1 MSDNIRFMRKDVT
14 SVPEVR
20 SPTVRRRE
28 LGALLRSLRMKK
40 SLTVEQAAKQL
51 MFSMSKLSR
60 METGQGVPTARDL
73 RDLWALYGV
82 TDGAER
88 DRMTKL
94 ATEGKELGW
103 WDSRELNST
112 FGTYGTYV
120 GLEEAATE
128 LLYYQSAIVPGL
140 LQTAGYARAIHEA
153 RIPKPAEELI
163 DERVDVR
170 MTRQRRLTQA
180 PLLSISVVMDEAAL
194 HRVVG
199 GLAVMRAQ
207 LARLVE
213 IARMPNVTLQV
224 IPFLAGAHP
233 AMDCTFRILKFAS
246 SMPDVVYVEALS
258 GGFFVERPELKS
270 VYSETFEHVCAS
282 ALDLEESIRLIER
295 VGRGYA
301 AE

>member
-1 MSDNIRFMRKDVT
+1 MSDNIGFLRKDVT

-28 LGALLRSLRMKK
+28 LGALLRALRLKK
-40 SLTVEQAAKQL
+40 SLTVEQAAEQL
-51 MFSMSKLSR
+51 LFSMSKLSR

-103 WDSRELNST
+103 WDSRDLNST
-112 FGTYGTYV
+112 YGTLGKYL
-120 GLEEAATE
+120 GLEAAATG

-153 RIPKPAEELI
+153 YIPKLAAESVDEL
-163 DERVDVR
+163 VDVR

-213 IARMPNVTLQV
+213 MARMPNVSLQV
-224 IPFLAGAHP
+224 IPFSAGAHP

-246 SMPDVVYVEALS
+246 SMPEVVYVEALS
-258 GGFFVERPELKS
+258 GGLFLERPEQMS

-282 ALDLEESIRLIER
+282 ALDPEESIRLIER